1 MNTVKRNKEFT
12 VEQISNGFLFKFNGR
27 DDDNNWTDESFYVQE
42 LESVNDKM
50 ISWFEMEIDK

>member
-42 LESVNDKM
+42 LESLTDKM